1 MAPPDPKPMIHAD
14 ASEDSTLPAAD
25 RFHGRPVAFYVAFTV
40 ATIALGIAWGLH
52 HLWRPATYILTPHR
66 NMAPLTPV
74 YGFFDPSF
82 SWFVLPSLLI
92 LIAVVLFL
100 PRLARRGPAPS
111 LLAALLFTA
120 TFWFSVHAVR
130 EGMLPGR
137 EFLTYPSED
146 VIFDVPRIE
155 SAAAF
160 LHHYTRLQPGLSL
173 HGRTKP
179 PGFALLHYGIKSIF
193 GDHVLVVGSL
203 LTLLASLIVVPAYFI
218 GRGLRGRPAEGTSCA
233 ILTAAVPAAAAF
245 GALSLDAVYA
255 VVAAGG
261 IAVSLAETNRR
272 RWTWRVG
279 LGLLLALGMMLS
291 YATFLVGFFCGCLI
305 ILKRYRRPVRCVTD
319 LLTIGLAFVLP
330 LLLLRLTTGFD
341 AWTAFSNARAINETL
356 MTGIVRHSLAG
367 IGVWSY
373 VSIGNLLA
381 FLIYLGPAA
390 IACWAL
396 RSWRDVGEGERSF
409 ALAFTATLLVASFGG
424 LFLMETE
431 RILLF
436 LVPAAVAL
444 ALPVEKGRLRAVILL
459 TGLQVIAMELF
470 ILTLW

>member
-1 MAPPDPKPMIHAD
+1 MAPPDPKPMNHAD

-25 RFHGRPVAFYVAFTV
+25 RFRGRPVAFYIASTA
-40 ATIALGIAWGLH
+40 ATTALGIAWGLH
-52 HLWRPATYILTPHR
+52 HFWRPATYVLTPHR

-74 YGFFDPSF
+74 YGFFDPAF
-82 SWFVLPSLLI
+82 SWFVLPSLL
-92 LIAVVLFL
+92 LLGVVVLLL
-100 PRLARRGPAPS
+100 PRLARRGPS
-111 LLAALLFTA
+111 SSILAALLFA
-120 TFWFSVHAVR
+120 IAFWFSVHAAR

-137 EFLTYPSED
+137 EFLTYPGED

-155 SAAAF
+155 SAGAF
-160 LHHYTRLQPGLSL
+160 LRDYAELQPALSL

-179 PGFALLHYGIKSIF
+179 PGFALLHYGIMRVF
-193 GDHVLVVGSL
+193 GDHVLVVGSV
-203 LTLLASLIVVPAYFI
+203 LTLLGCLIVVPAYLI
-218 GRGLRGRPAEGTSCA
+218 GRGLRDRHAEGVACA

-255 VVAAGG
+255 VVAAGT

-272 RWTWRVG
+272 HLRWRVG

-305 ILKRYRRPVRCVTD
+305 ILKRYRHPVRCATD

-330 LLLLRLTTGFD
+330 LLVLRLMTGFD
-341 AWTAFSNARAINETL
+341 AWIVFANARALNEAL

-373 VSIGNLLA
+373 TSIGNLIA
-381 FLIYLGPAA
+381 FLIYLGPAV
-390 IACWAL
+390 IACIVL
-396 RSWRDVGEGERSF
+396 RSWRDAGEGERSF
-409 ALAFTATLLVASFGG
+409 VLAFAATLLAASFGG

-444 ALPVEKGRLRAVILL
+444 ALPAEKGRLRAVIVL
-459 TGLQVIAMELF
+459 TGLQAITMEVL